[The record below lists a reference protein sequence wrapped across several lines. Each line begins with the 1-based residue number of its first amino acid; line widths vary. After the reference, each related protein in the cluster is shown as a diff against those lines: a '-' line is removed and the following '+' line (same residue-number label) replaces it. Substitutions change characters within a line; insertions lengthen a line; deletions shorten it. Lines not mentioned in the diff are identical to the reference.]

1 MAEIKSFVRDKL
13 TVRVFENSDEMG
25 CEAAL
30 FTSGLI
36 RTLLEEKE
44 TVNMIFAAAP
54 SQDTLLKYLVKDN
67 SVDWP
72 RINAYHMDEYIG
84 LSAQT
89 PQSFASYLKSHI
101 FDLVPFKSV
110 NLLKG
115 NAEDPEA
122 ECERYSRLLEENPA
136 DIVCLGIGENAHI
149 AFNDPWVA
157 DFEDKKLV
165 KIVPLDP
172 VCRMQQV
179 HDGCFA
185 SLSDVPEKA
194 LSLTIPALV
203 NARHMVCSVPKKS
216 KKDAVRRTVYDEIT
230 ADVPASVMRRHNSAV
245 MFCDAESGEDIL

>member
-67 SVDWP
+67 SVDWS

-84 LSAQT
+84 LSAQAS
-89 PQSFASYLKSHI
+89 QSFASYLKSHI

-157 DFEDKKLV
+157 DFEDPKLV
-165 KIVPLDP
+165 KTVPLDP

-185 SLSDVPEKA
+185 SLNDVPEKA

-230 ADVPASVMRRHNSAV
+230 AEVPASIMRRHKSAV